1 MCGRQLLTSS
11 TELDLH
17 VLSGQQLICR
27 ACPPTVSGF
36 VCLILVQD
44 FYLHVHNLTSSL
56 RLAHHVRIVLAERKA
71 SLSPQSRTLLDPQRR
86 QVIPVGF
93 SVGTHKRN
101 TVLEVE
107 LI

>member
-1 MCGRQLLTSS
+1 VPADSFRFCVP
-11 TELDLH
+11 H
-17 VLSGQQLICR
+17 LSAR
-27 ACPPTVSGF
+27 
-36 VCLILVQD
+36 

-86 QVIPVGF
+86 QVIPVGD